1 MALPIIGGMVSQ
13 NVLNLVDTAMV
24 GSLGDEALAAVGLGG
39 FALFMATSFIT
50 GMSAGVQAMAAR
62 RRGEG
67 RDSETAVP
75 LNGGLLLALG
85 LAVPWTL
92 ILLAAVPLL
101 FPLLSD
107 DAAVAASGAG
117 YLQIRLLGVAAV
129 GMNFAY
135 RGYWNAVDRS
145 SFYMRTLLVMHCAN
159 IFGNWVFI
167 YGNLGAPALGVRG
180 AALASM
186 LSVYLGSA
194 SYFLLAWRHA
204 RPAGFL
210 AGLPSTETLR
220 TMLTVSVPAGIQQ
233 FSFAA
238 GMTAFLYIVGTIGT
252 PELAA
257 ANVLINLML
266 ITVLPGIGFGLAAAT
281 LVGQALGRG
290 RVDVARDAGWRVAR
304 LAAAVV
310 ALGVAPM
317 VAMPDLVLG
326 VFLQD
331 PATLALA
338 RTPLRLAMVAA
349 PVDIAGMVL
358 MQSHLGAGNS
368 RKVMAVSMSTQWLV
382 FLPLAWLLGPLLGY
396 GLVVVWL
403 ANVGYRA
410 LGAAMFAVSWHKEGW
425 ARVTV

>member
-238 GMTAFLYIVGTIGT
+238 GMTAFL
-252 PELAA
+252 
-257 ANVLINLML
+257 
-266 ITVLPGIGFGLAAAT
+266 
-281 LVGQALGRG
+281 
-290 RVDVARDAGWRVAR
+290 
-304 LAAAVV
+304 
-310 ALGVAPM
+310 
-317 VAMPDLVLG
+317 
-326 VFLQD
+326 
-331 PATLALA
+331 
-338 RTPLRLAMVAA
+338 
-349 PVDIAGMVL
+349 
-358 MQSHLGAGNS
+358 
-368 RKVMAVSMSTQWLV
+368 
-382 FLPLAWLLGPLLGY
+382 
-396 GLVVVWL
+396 
-403 ANVGYRA
+403 
-410 LGAAMFAVSWHKEGW
+410 
-425 ARVTV
+425 

>member
-1 MALPIIGGMVSQ
+1 
-13 NVLNLVDTAMV
+13 
-24 GSLGDEALAAVGLGG
+24 
-39 FALFMATSFIT
+39 
-50 GMSAGVQAMAAR
+50 
-62 RRGEG
+62 
-67 RDSETAVP
+67 
-75 LNGGLLLALG
+75 
-85 LAVPWTL
+85 
-92 ILLAAVPLL
+92 
-101 FPLLSD
+101 
-107 DAAVAASGAG
+107 
-117 YLQIRLLGVAAV
+117 
-129 GMNFAY
+129 
-135 RGYWNAVDRS
+135 
-145 SFYMRTLLVMHCAN
+145 
-159 IFGNWVFI
+159 
-167 YGNLGAPALGVRG
+167 
-180 AALASM
+180 
-186 LSVYLGSA
+186 
-194 SYFLLAWRHA
+194 
-204 RPAGFL
+204 
-210 AGLPSTETLR
+210 
-220 TMLTVSVPAGIQQ
+220 
-233 FSFAA
+233 
-238 GMTAFLYIVGTIGT
+238 
-252 PELAA
+252 
-257 ANVLINLML
+257 ML